1 MRKLITGASGVAA
14 AGALLV
20 GGFFAGGG
28 FESEPKP
35 TEAVVVAAKE
45 IAKNCVDTAVV
56 DVVVEANVELN
67 KGEIGQS
74 HIEALNGGLEAEV
87 RRQAAE
93 CFDEFV
99 STAVAN
105 AFESTPVPDLEAD
118 LTVRI
123 KG

>member
-14 AGALLV
+14 AGALFV

-35 TEAVVVAAKE
+35 TKTVVVAAEE

-56 DVVVEANVELN
+56 DVVVKTNDGLN

-74 HIEALNGGLEAEV
+74 HIDALNGVLKAEV
-87 RRQAAE
+87 KRQAAE

-105 AFESTPVPDLEAD
+105 AFEDTPVPDLEAD